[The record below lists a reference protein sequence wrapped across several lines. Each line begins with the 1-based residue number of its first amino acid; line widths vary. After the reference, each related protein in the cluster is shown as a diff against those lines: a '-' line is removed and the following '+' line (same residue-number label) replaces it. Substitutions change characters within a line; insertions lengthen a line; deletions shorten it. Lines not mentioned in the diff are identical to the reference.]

1 MHSIKDIE
9 KKANHVLLSYFK
21 SKGRAVEMPI
31 DPIDILESKG
41 FSIDYV
47 NDKYDKN
54 IYGALSWKKKL

>member
-1 MHSIKDIE
+1 MFYYHILNQKVE
-9 KKANHVLLSYFK
+9 P
-21 SKGRAVEMPI
+21 EMPI

-54 IYGALSWKKKL
+54 IYGALQLEEKL